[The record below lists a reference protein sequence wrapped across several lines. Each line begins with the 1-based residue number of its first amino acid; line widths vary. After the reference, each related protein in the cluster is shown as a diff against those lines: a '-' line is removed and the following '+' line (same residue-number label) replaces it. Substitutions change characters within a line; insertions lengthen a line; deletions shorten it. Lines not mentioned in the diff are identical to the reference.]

1 MGDPTWITTGPE
13 LPVPDRR
20 FRWVAATDPVNGPAL
35 GGRLEQQLAALYAG
49 NLDYF
54 TLENGDFTNWTE
66 ARGPFGRIVSLTAGR
81 RVLEVGCG
89 PAGILRNPG
98 VRSAGYTGCD
108 FPADLMAE
116 NSRRFPDAR
125 FVPLKVPRRLPFADA
140 AFDLVFSVFVLEH
153 VVFPHLFLDECLRVC
168 APSGLEGCAAQ
179 FRHDGGARDFVHVGN
194 DGDVVGG
201 CAVKTPGDGVALEA
215 LVHPGVGIAGHVVND
230 DMGDPVEVG
239 SEPRPV
245 SGEDQILGVAPE
257 AVRGLDQHEAI
268 DHPGQFAQS
277 CAGRG
282 AGKTLLPLRILQQK
296 RSPGLAPVFGWRS
309 RQNIHV
315 AENILPK

>member
-1 MGDPTWITTGPE
+1 MGDPTWITTGPG

-35 GGRLEQQLAALYAG
+35 GRLEQQLAAFYAG

-89 PAGILRNPG
+89 LAGILRNPG
-98 VRSAGYTGCD
+98 VSAAGYTGCD

-168 APSGLEGCAAQ
+168 APGGLVIVLCP
-179 FRHDGGARDFVHVGN
+179 DFLGR
-194 DGDVVGG
+194 GLSSSQRLGFS
-201 CAVKTPGDGVALEA
+201 PGTGREKLRRGRILDA
-215 LVHPGVGIAGHVVND
+215 LVTAYDTRIRLRRHAARLRDAAKVSARFMINLAPRLFS
-230 DMGDPVEVG
+230 DPF
-239 SEPRPV
+239 
-245 SGEDQILGVAPE
+245 QIDVDAVHQTYGPE
-257 AVRGLDQHEAI
+257 IGAWLR
-268 DHPGQFAQS
+268 
-277 CAGRG
+277 RG
-282 AGKTLLPLRILQQK
+282 ADLIGTDPETARYCRENGLLFVEARK
-296 RSPGLAPVFGWRS
+296 RA
-309 RQNIHV
+309 
-315 AENILPK
+315 